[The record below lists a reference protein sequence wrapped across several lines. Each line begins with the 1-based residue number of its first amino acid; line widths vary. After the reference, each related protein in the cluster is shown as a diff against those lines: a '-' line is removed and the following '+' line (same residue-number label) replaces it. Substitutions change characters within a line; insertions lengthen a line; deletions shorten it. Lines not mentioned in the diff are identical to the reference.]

1 MLKVNLQR
9 FFAGRA
15 IAKPYTYLVKQG
27 FSKNIATRLNNGKL
41 QRVDL
46 GDIERLCVLFQCT
59 PNDLLEWTP
68 AASQTDAE
76 TQPLRDLIR
85 VNPNVNVLAVLNSL
99 PYSKLA
105 EVEKLISEKAQK
117 NEK

>member
-9 FFAGRA
+9 IFAGRA
-15 IAKPYTYLVKQG
+15 IANPYTYLVKQG
-27 FSKNIATRLNNGKL
+27 FSKNFSTRLSAGKL

-46 GDIERLCVLFQCT
+46 VKIERLCILFQCT
-59 PNDLLEWTP
+59 PNDLLEWIP
-68 AASQTDAE
+68 SAAEKDVE

-99 PYSKLA
+99 PYNKLA
-105 EVEKLISEKAQK
+105 EVEKLISEKAPK
-117 NEK
+117 K